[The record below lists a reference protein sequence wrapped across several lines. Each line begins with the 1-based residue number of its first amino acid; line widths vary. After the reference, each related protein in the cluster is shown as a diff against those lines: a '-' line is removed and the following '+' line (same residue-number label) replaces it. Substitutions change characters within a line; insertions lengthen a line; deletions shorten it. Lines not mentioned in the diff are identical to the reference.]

1 MKTASTVKSHTIL
14 AVDDDPNILQI
25 TEMVLGKEGYSV
37 ELAGSGE
44 EALEALKQKKVD
56 LILLDVMLPDTD
68 GYSLCQTI
76 KGSGDTR
83 DIPIILLTGLDSVE
97 NKVRGLDVGASDYLV
112 KPFLHKELLA
122 RIRSHLRHREFAEE
136 MKSRYS
142 SELERA
148 REVSIL
154 NRLITE
160 FNRSL
165 DQSEL
170 LNHAARVISTE
181 LNFEGCVIA
190 LWNEKEG
197 CLVHR
202 ASYHPRMEC
211 VIDAQKCKTENTLMG
226 WVAKYLEP
234 RILPDIE
241 MDPHDLRFFPDTRS
255 EMAVPLLH
263 QDQILGVLS
272 VESQLSH
279 AYTDSHLELLSTVAG
294 NLALALKNAELYSAA
309 KSQSESL
316 QSMVEQRTRELGQQ
330 KRIIECII
338 DSLPIGL
345 YVIDRNYAV
354 VTWNKKRETG
364 IFGISRDRVIGKD
377 IRSVFARMSAEKLK
391 GEFESV
397 FNSGVP
403 FETEAIS
410 WSSGEKR
417 YYHLRKIPMSI
428 EGEDVTHV
436 ITLGE
441 DISERKKLE
450 ESLATNEKLAS
461 IGKLAAGIAHEIN
474 NPLAAISGCVE
485 GLLLRSKDANLLQVA
500 TFEDFPG
507 YLHIIEDEINRCK
520 GIINNLLD
528 FSRSRGILQ
537 EEIRVNETLE
547 QTLQLLSHH
556 KEFKKIRVIKQ
567 LDSYCPSVVG
577 NSGEMRQVFLAMAIN
592 AMDAMNES
600 GTLTVQTVRETRNGQ
615 NFVCVQFQD
624 TGVGI
629 PQVNIGKIFD
639 PFFTTKP
646 IGKGTG
652 LGLSI
657 CYGIVRS
664 HDGFI
669 RVESEVGKGSTFYIY
684 VPEKI
689 KQEPHPSGSA

>member
-1 MKTASTVKSHTIL
+1 MKTAITPKSQTIL

-25 TEMVLGKEGYSV
+25 TEIILEKEGYLV
-37 ELAGSGE
+37 EIAGSGK
-44 EALEALKQKKVD
+44 EALEALQQKNID

-68 GYSLCQTI
+68 GYSLCQNI
-76 KGSGDTR
+76 KGFTETR
-83 DIPIILLTGLDSVE
+83 DIPIILLTGLDSIE

-136 MKSRYS
+136 MKTRYS

-170 LNHAARVISTE
+170 LNHAAKVISTE

-190 LWNEKEG
+190 LWNDKEG
-197 CLVHR
+197 CLVPR
-202 ASYHPRMEC
+202 ASFHPRAEC
-211 VIDAQKCKTENTLMG
+211 VIDPQKYKTENTLMG
-226 WVAKYLEP
+226 SVAKSLEA
-234 RILPDIE
+234 RILLD
-241 MDPHDLRFFPDTRS
+241 HDTHHEGLKFFPDTRS

-272 VESQLSH
+272 VESQQPH
-279 AYTDSHLELLSTVAG
+279 AYTSSHLELLSTVAG

-309 KSQSESL
+309 KLQSESL

-330 KRIIECII
+330 KRFIESII

-345 YVIDRNYAV
+345 YVIDRNYGV

-391 GEFESV
+391 TEFESV

-417 YYHLRKIPMSI
+417 YYHLRKIPMSV

-436 ITLGE
+436 ITLAE

-520 GIINNLLD
+520 GITNNLLN

-537 EEIRVNETLE
+537 EEIPINETLE
-547 QTLQLLSHH
+547 QTLELLSHH
-556 KEFKKIRVIKQ
+556 KQFKKIKVLRQ
-567 LDSYCPSVVG
+567 LDPHCRSVVG

-600 GTLTVQTVRETRNGQ
+600 GTLTVKTERETRNGQ
-615 NFVCVQFQD
+615 NFACIQFQD
-624 TGVGI
+624 TGIGI
-629 PQVNIGKIFD
+629 PQENINKIFD

-657 CYGIVRS
+657 CYGIVKS
-664 HDGFI
+664 HEGFI
-669 RVESEVGKGSTFYIY
+669 KVESEAGKGSTFYIY
-684 VPEKI
+684 VPEKTSP
-689 KQEPHPSGSA
+689 ELHEFGAS

>member
-1 MKTASTVKSHTIL
+1 MRTTSAVSLQTIL
-14 AVDDDPNILQI
+14 VVDDDPNILQI
-25 TEMVLGKEGYSV
+25 TEIILAKEGYLV
-37 ELAGSGE
+37 EIARSGKD
-44 EALEALKQKKVD
+44 ALDALKQKKID

-68 GYSLCQTI
+68 GYYLCQTI
-76 KGSGDTR
+76 NGSIETR
-83 DIPIILLTGLDSVE
+83 DIPIIMLTGLDSVD

-122 RIRSHLRHREFAEE
+122 RIRSHLRHRELTEE
-136 MKSRYS
+136 IMSRYS

-170 LNHAARVISTE
+170 LNHAAKVISTE

-190 LWNEKEG
+190 LWNEKEL
-197 CLVHR
+197 CLLPR

-211 VIDAQKCKTENTLMG
+211 VIDAQKYKTGKTLMG
-226 WVAKYLEP
+226 WVAKSLEP
-234 RILPDIE
+234 RILPDNE
-241 MDPHDLRFFPDTRS
+241 MDSEGLKFFPDTRS

-263 QDQILGVLS
+263 LGQLLGVLS
-272 VESQLSH
+272 VESQLPN

-309 KSQSESL
+309 KLQSETL

-330 KRIIECII
+330 KRFIECII

-391 GEFESV
+391 TEFESV

-403 FETEAIS
+403 FETETIS

-441 DISERKKLE
+441 DISERKRLE

-485 GLLLRSKDANLLQVA
+485 GLLLRSKDATLLQVP
-500 TFEDFPG
+500 TFEDFPD
-507 YLHIIEDEINRCK
+507 YLRIVEDEIIRCK
-520 GIINNLLD
+520 GIINNLLN

-537 EEIRVNETLE
+537 EEIRINETLE

-556 KEFKKIRVIKQ
+556 KEFKKIKVLKQ
-567 LDSYCPSVVG
+567 FDAHCPAVLGS
-577 NSGEMRQVFLAMAIN
+577 SGEMRQVFLAMAIN

-600 GTLTVQTVRETRNGQ
+600 GTLTVRTGSETRNDQ
-615 NFVCVQFQD
+615 NFAWIQFQD
-624 TGVGI
+624 TGIGI
-629 PQVNIGKIFD
+629 PQENINKIFD

-664 HDGFI
+664 HNGFI
-669 RVESEVGKGSTFYIY
+669 NVESEVGKGSTFHIY
-684 VPEKI
+684 VPERI
-689 KQEPHPSGSA
+689 SQELH

>member
-1 MKTASTVKSHTIL
+1 MKTTTAVKLQTIL
-14 AVDDDPNILQI
+14 AIDDDPNILQI
-25 TEMVLGKEGYSV
+25 TEIILGKEGYAV
-37 ELAGSGE
+37 EIAESGK
-44 EALEALKQKKVD
+44 EAIEALKQKRID

-68 GYSLCQTI
+68 GYSLCQNI
-76 KGSGDTR
+76 KESNETR

-122 RIRSHLRHREFAEE
+122 RIRAHLRHREVTEE
-136 MKSRYS
+136 IKNQYS
-142 SELERA
+142 SELKRV

-170 LNHAARVISTE
+170 LNHAAKVISTE

-190 LWNEKEG
+190 LWNEQER
-197 CLVHR
+197 CLIPR
-202 ASYHPRMEC
+202 ASYHPRMQCANGVPEYK
-211 VIDAQKCKTENTLMG
+211 AEKTLMG
-226 WVAKYLEP
+226 RVAKSLEP
-234 RILPDIE
+234 RILPDNE
-241 MDPHDLRFFPDTRS
+241 TDPQTLKFFQNTQS

-263 QDQILGVLS
+263 LDQLLGVLS
-272 VESQLSH
+272 VESQLPN

-294 NLALALKNAELYSAA
+294 NLALALKNAELYSSA
-309 KSQSESL
+309 KLHSESL
-316 QSMVEQRTRELGQQ
+316 QSMVAQRTRELGQQ
-330 KRIIECII
+330 KRFIECII

-345 YVIDRNYAV
+345 YVIDRNYGV

-377 IRSVFARMSAEKLK
+377 IRSVFSRMSAEKLK

-417 YYHLRKIPMSI
+417 YYHLRKIPMSV

-436 ITLGE
+436 ITLAE

-485 GLLLRSKDANLLQVA
+485 GLLLRSKDTTLLQLP
-500 TFEDFPG
+500 TFEDFPD
-507 YLHIIEDEINRCK
+507 YLRIIDDEINRCK

-537 EEIRVNETLE
+537 EEIRINETLE

-556 KEFKKIRVIKQ
+556 KEFKKIKVLMQ
-567 LDSYCPSVVG
+567 LESQSPSVVG

-592 AMDAMNES
+592 AMDAMDES
-600 GTLTVQTVRETRNGQ
+600 GTLTVHTGREIRNGQ
-615 NFVCVQFQD
+615 NFAWIQFQD
-624 TGVGI
+624 TGIGI
-629 PQVNIGKIFD
+629 PQENINKIFD

-664 HDGFI
+664 HGGFI
-669 RVESEVGKGSTFYIY
+669 KVESEVGKGSTFHIY

-689 KQEPHPSGSA
+689 RHEQH

>member
-1 MKTASTVKSHTIL
+1 MTITTPAKLQTIL
-14 AVDDDPNILQI
+14 VVDDDPNLLQI
-25 TEMVLGKEGYSV
+25 TDIILAKDGYSV
-37 ELAGSGE
+37 AIAGSGK
-44 EALEALKQKKVD
+44 EALEVLQRKPID

-68 GYSLCQTI
+68 GYSLCQNI
-76 KGSGDTR
+76 KGSPDTCE
-83 DIPIILLTGLDSVE
+83 IPIILLTGLDSVE

-154 NRLITE
+154 NRLFTE

-170 LNHAARVISTE
+170 LNHAAKVISTE
-181 LNFEGCVIA
+181 LSFEGCVIA
-190 LWNEKEG
+190 LWNEQDA
-197 CLVHR
+197 CLVPR
-202 ASYHPRMEC
+202 VVYHPRKEPL
-211 VIDAQKCKTENTLMG
+211 IDPQQYSKGNSLMS
-226 WVAKYLEP
+226 WVAENLQP
-234 RILPDIE
+234 RVMCDQDR
-241 MDPHDLRFFPDTRS
+241 DPNFVRFFPETRS

-263 QDQILGVLS
+263 QDQILGVLC
-272 VESQLSH
+272 VENSLPK
-279 AYTDSHLELLSTVAG
+279 AYTDSHVELLSAIAG

-309 KSQSESL
+309 KLQSESL

-330 KRIIECII
+330 KRFIECII

-345 YVIDRNYAV
+345 YVIDRDYDV

-364 IFGISRDRVIGKD
+364 IFGISRDRVIGRD
-377 IRSVFARMSAEKLK
+377 IRSVFARMSAEKLMS
-391 GEFESV
+391 EFESV
-397 FNSGVP
+397 FNSGVT

-436 ITLGE
+436 ITLAE
-441 DISERKKLE
+441 DISERKKME
-450 ESLATNEKLAS
+450 ESLAINEKLAS

-485 GLLLRSKDANLLQVA
+485 GLLLRSKDSALLLIP
-500 TFEDFPG
+500 TFEDFPE
-507 YLHIIEDEINRCK
+507 YLRIIEDEINRCK

-537 EEIRVNETLE
+537 EEIRINETLE

-556 KEFKKIRVIKQ
+556 KEFKKIKVQKR
-567 LDSYCPSVVG
+567 LDEQSPSVVG
-577 NSGEMRQVFLAMAIN
+577 NSGELRQVFLAMAIN
-592 AMDAMNES
+592 AMDAMDET
-600 GTLTVQTVRETRNGQ
+600 GTLTVQTSREKQ
-615 NFVCVQFQD
+615 NDQNYVCIQFQD
-624 TGVGI
+624 NGI
-629 PQVNIGKIFD
+629 GISQENINKIFD

-664 HDGFI
+664 HQGFI
-669 RVESEVGKGSTFYIY
+669 RVESELGKGSTFLIY
-684 VPEKI
+684 VPEKLR
-689 KQEPHPSGSA
+689 QEAH

>member
-1 MKTASTVKSHTIL
+1 MKTATSVKSHAIL
-14 AVDDDPNILQI
+14 AIDDDPDILHI
-25 TEMVLGKEGYSV
+25 TEIILAKEGYSV
-37 ELAGSGE
+37 ELAGSGQ
-44 EALEALKQKKVD
+44 EAVKALKRKKVD
-56 LILLDVMLPDTD
+56 LILLDVLLPDTD
-68 GYSLCQTI
+68 GYSLCQQI
-76 KGSGDTR
+76 KESSDTR

-122 RIRSHLRHREFAEE
+122 RIRSHLRNREFAEE
-136 MKSRYS
+136 IKTRYS
-142 SELERA
+142 SEIERA

-190 LWNEKEG
+190 LWDEKKG
-197 CLVHR
+197 CLVPR
-202 ASYHPRMEC
+202 ASYHPHLEWTL
-211 VIDAQKCKTENTLMG
+211 DPQKFEIEKTLMG
-226 WVAKYLEP
+226 WVAIYLEP
-234 RILPDIE
+234 RILSDVE
-241 MDPHDLRFFPDTRS
+241 MDSHNLRFFPETRS

-263 QDQILGVLS
+263 QGQILGVLS
-272 VESQLSH
+272 VESQMPHS
-279 AYTDSHLELLSTVAG
+279 YTDSHLELLSTVAG
-294 NLALALKNAELYSAA
+294 NLALALKNAELYSNA

-330 KRIIECII
+330 KRFIECII

-354 VTWNKKRETG
+354 VTWNKKRESG

-377 IRSVFARMSAEKLK
+377 IRSVFSRMSAQKLK
-391 GEFESV
+391 SEFESV
-397 FNSGVP
+397 FNSGEP

-417 YYHLRKIPMSI
+417 FYHLRKIPMSI
-428 EGEDVTHV
+428 EGEEVTHV

-461 IGKLAAGIAHEIN
+461 IGKLAAGVAHEIN

-485 GLLLRSKDANLLQVA
+485 GLLLRSKEGTLLQVA
-500 TFEDFPG
+500 AFEDFPE
-507 YLHIIEDEINRCK
+507 YLKIIEDEIKRCK
-520 GIINNLLD
+520 GITNNLLD

-537 EEIRVNETLE
+537 EEIRVNEILE

-556 KEFKKIRVIKQ
+556 KEFRKIAAVKQ
-567 LDSYCPSVVG
+567 LDTDCPSVVG

-592 AMDAMNES
+592 AMDSMNES
-600 GTLTVQTVRETRNGQ
+600 GTLTVRTGRESRNGQ
-615 NFVCVQFQD
+615 CFVCIQFQD
-624 TGVGI
+624 TGTGI
-629 PQVNIGKIFD
+629 PQENINRIFD

-664 HDGFI
+664 HHGFI
-669 RVESEVGKGSTFYIY
+669 RVESEVGKGSTFYIH
-684 VPEKI
+684 VPAKLE
-689 KQEPHPSGSA
+689 

>member
-1 MKTASTVKSHTIL
+1 MRTASTVSLQTIL

-25 TEMVLGKEGYSV
+25 TEIILAKEGYLV
-37 ELAGSGE
+37 EIARSGK
-44 EALEALKQKKVD
+44 EALEALKQKNID

-68 GYSLCQTI
+68 GYYLCQSI
-76 KGSGDTR
+76 KGSAQTQ
-83 DIPIILLTGLDSVE
+83 DIPIILLTGLDSVD

-122 RIRSHLRHREFAEE
+122 RIRSHLRHRELAEE
-136 MKSRYS
+136 IKSRYS

-148 REVSIL
+148 REVGIL

-170 LNHAARVISTE
+170 LNHAAKVISTE

-190 LWNEKEG
+190 LWNEKEL
-197 CLVHR
+197 CLLPR
-202 ASYHPRMEC
+202 ANYHPRIKC
-211 VIDAQKCKTENTLMG
+211 VIDAQKYRTEKTLMG
-226 WVAKYLEP
+226 WVAESREP
-234 RILPDIE
+234 RILPDNE
-241 MDPHDLRFFPDTRS
+241 MDSEGLKFFPNTRS

-263 QDQILGVLS
+263 SGHLLGVLS
-272 VESQLSH
+272 VESQLPN

-309 KSQSESL
+309 KLQSETL

-330 KRIIECII
+330 KRFIECII

-391 GEFESV
+391 TEFESV

-403 FETEAIS
+403 FETETIS

-417 YYHLRKIPMSI
+417 HYHLRKIPMSV

-461 IGKLAAGIAHEIN
+461 IGKFAAGIAHEIN

-485 GLLLRSKDANLLQVA
+485 GLLLRSKDATLLQVP
-500 TFEDFPG
+500 TFEDFPD
-507 YLHIIEDEINRCK
+507 YLRIVEDEITRCK

-537 EEIRVNETLE
+537 EEIRINETLE

-556 KEFKKIRVIKQ
+556 KEFKKIKVLKQ
-567 LDSYCPSVVG
+567 FDSHCPAVLG
-577 NSGEMRQVFLAMAIN
+577 NSGELRQVFLAMAIN

-600 GTLTVQTVRETRNGQ
+600 GTLTVRTGNEIRNEQ
-615 NFVCVQFQD
+615 NFAWIQFQD
-624 TGVGI
+624 TGIGI
-629 PQVNIGKIFD
+629 PQENINRIFD

-664 HDGFI
+664 HNGFI
-669 RVESEVGKGSTFYIY
+669 NVESEVGKGSTFHIY
-684 VPEKI
+684 VPERMS
-689 KQEPHPSGSA
+689 QVLN